1 MSNKSPGVYIT
12 ENDISTYTV
21 ADGTTLVAIV
31 GYASKGPIGVPTVV
45 NSYQKFVEIFGT
57 PTIVG
62 YSGLAIKNIFSVGNA
77 IVFYRVADVTASV
90 SKKIVKNAIS
100 AVAGF
105 QAFEKNTDI
114 LVGTDNYINGK
125 IYAIN
130 VAESIG
136 ENAAKKDFYVRAPLA
151 GKLSLSD
158 VLGQLSNQIGETSGY
173 QEIKLPATYAKAGW
187 YSFNF
192 KVDDDVDAD
201 AINGIYPAEIGGGDN
216 VCSFVE
222 LTTADKYETIKAKV
236 ETAAKTGSN
245 PMAVL
250 SLSNVGDSTF
260 TPLISDYVGVAEATT
275 FNAQFNLIVNG
286 ITYTIDVPVS
296 PTTTFADLVDSINKT
311 IKAYGSFC
319 LFHQGDDAGAVPS
332 KIVFVSKAR
341 GAGNTISI
349 QPVSAPATGK
359 QNLFVL
365 DNSVSSP
372 TDEFSY
378 TPVNGIN
385 YIELLDY
392 ESIEGKS
399 TKKSSASAAKYRF
412 SIELDEYTK
421 GMKFVSATTGVG
433 SKISLIDGIYGVSLL
448 DQTINGPAI
457 GAVLNAING
466 TPAINLKVSRDVAT
480 KKIKFVSTGITPPSI
495 TSIES
500 LPSYIGDFASI
511 MLSIEAAVEGSPAIE
526 ASERDMIVISSIE
539 KGSDT
544 SLISVE
550 KVIVSNPL
558 DANSNYVNINVY
570 YNGVLKETF
579 ADVSLDKNN
588 TTNRFDIVIN
598 NTIENGGSAYV
609 NIEFVKNEDGDI
621 VNFPDGIYKLGN
633 ASTDAD
639 IAATEATNFDDYNS
653 YDYAVGTNG
662 IPSTGG
668 SELFVDAL
676 STTSELANTDLYN
689 YHILITPDCIEQEV
703 QESAIEL
710 AEFRKDFIYV
720 CDPPF
725 GITSEAVKRWHNGQ
739 GFGREVAIQ
748 SSYAAT
754 YWPWVKLY
762 DTTNSKYVWCPPS
775 TVIAAKY
782 VSVDG
787 TYGSWYAP
795 AGELRGKITVGDIE
809 YSPKLSERDDIYTG
823 MNRVNPIIKFNDGRT
838 IIYGEKTCLR
848 ENSALAKIHTR
859 RMLLDIKKQVRAA
872 LQSFLFMPNVSDIW
886 NKAAGAIN
894 AILEPYK
901 RGGGISYYNTVI
913 DSSTVTAE
921 MQQQDIMAGT
931 IHIVPTGVIE
941 DIEISLNVDKV
952 GETVTVE

>member
-21 ADGTTLVAIV
+21 ADGSTLVAIV
-31 GYASKGPIGVPTVV
+31 GYATKGPIGVPTVV
-45 NSYQKFVEIFGT
+45 SSYQKFVETFGT

-62 YSGLAIKNIFSVGNA
+62 YSGLAIKNIFSVGNT
-77 IVFYRVADVTASV
+77 IVFYRVADATASV
-90 SKKIVKNAIS
+90 SKKIVKNAVA
-100 AVAGF
+100 AVFGY
-105 QAFEKNTDI
+105 QTFEKNTDI
-114 LVGTDNYINGK
+114 LVGTDNYVNGR

-130 VAESIG
+130 VAESA
-136 ENAAKKDFYVRAPLA
+136 EALAANKDFYVRAPVS
-151 GKLSLSD
+151 GKLALSD
-158 VLGQLSNQIGETSGY
+158 VLGQLSAQVGATAGY
-173 QEIKLPATYAKAGW
+173 QEIKLPNTYANAGW

-192 KVDDDVDAD
+192 KVDTDVDA
-201 AINGIYPAEIGGGDN
+201 AAVNGIYPAEIGSGDD

-222 LTTADKYETIKAKV
+222 LTSADKYDTIKAKV
-236 ETAAKTGSN
+236 EAAAKAGSN

-250 SLSNVGDSTF
+250 SLNNIGEATT
-260 TPLISDYVGVAEATT
+260 TPTAATVVGVASTATINT
-275 FNAQFNLIVNG
+275 QFNLIVNG
-286 ITYTIDVPVS
+286 ITYTIDVPVA
-296 PTTTFADLVDSINKT
+296 PTTTFAELVVSINKI
-311 IKAYGSFC
+311 IKSYGSFC
-319 LFHQGDDAGAVPS
+319 LFDYGDDGSSVPS
-332 KIVFVSKAR
+332 KIVFVSKAK
-341 GAGNTISI
+341 GAGNTISV
-349 QPVSAPATGK
+349 QPVAAPAAAK

-365 DNSVSSP
+365 DSGVLSP
-372 TDEFSY
+372 TDPFTY
-378 TPVNGIN
+378 TAVGGLA

-392 ESIEGKS
+392 EAIEGKA
-399 TKKSSASAAKYRF
+399 TKKSSESAANYRF

-421 GMKFVSATTGVG
+421 GLKFVSATTGVA
-433 SKISLIDGIYGVSLL
+433 SKIELIDGTYGVSLL
-448 DQTINGPAI
+448 DQTVAGPAI
-457 GAVLNAING
+457 GTVLTAIDG
-466 TPAINLKVSRDVAT
+466 TTAINLTVARDTIT
-480 KKIKFVSTGITPPSI
+480 KKIKFVSNGIVAPDV
-495 TSIES
+495 TSIET
-500 LPSYIGDFASI
+500 LPSYVGDFADI
-511 MLSIEAAVEGSPAIE
+511 MLSIETAVAGSTAIE
-526 ASERDMIVISSIE
+526 ASEKDMIVISSVE

-550 KVIVSNPL
+550 KAVVTNPL
-558 DANSNYVNINVY
+558 DNSSNYVNINVY

-579 ADVSLDKNN
+579 SDVSLDKNN
-588 TTNRFDIVIN
+588 ITNRFDIVIN
-598 NTIENGGSAYV
+598 NTIENGGSAYI
-609 NIEFVKNEDGDI
+609 NIEFVKNEDGDLI
-621 VNFPDGIYKLGN
+621 NFPDGIYKVGN

-639 IAATEATNFDDYNS
+639 IAAIETTNFDDYNS

-676 STTSELANTDLYN
+676 ATTGELANTDLYN

-739 GFGREVAIQ
+739 GFGREVAIN
-748 SSYAAT
+748 SSYATT

-848 ENSALAKIHTR
+848 ENSALAKVHTR
-859 RMLLDIKKQVRAA
+859 RMLLDIKKQVRAV
-872 LQSFLFMPNVSDIW
+872 LQSFLFMPNVSDVW

-894 AILEPYK
+894 TILEPYK

-913 DSSTVTAE
+913 DSTTVTAE